1 MAGTLPP
8 FRWRG
13 SLWRLLLEPGRT
25 KVQQRAGLW
34 ITAREAFFIA
44 IEELRTHKLRSFLT
58 LLGVVIATTTLIVV
72 MSVVNGMNLYIA
84 THIANLGA
92 NTFVLHQFKWA
103 QSYDEVMKALRRN
116 RPIRMEDYE
125 FLRENIPGYEAMSA
139 LSQLQSG
146 PEARF
151 RGHVIDEVQLTAIT
165 PSHADIG
172 REKVEV
178 GRYLSEQDND
188 HRARVC
194 FIGQDIVE
202 KLFPGV
208 DPLDKELWVGGQT
221 FQVIGVAEK
230 VGSTLG
236 ISQDN
241 FVFIPINTFR
251 NLFVGRPEIMIFIK
265 APDQKAMLELE
276 DAVRILMR
284 SRRHVP
290 YREDDTFGINASDT
304 LMSAWQSLTSTI
316 FSVTIGIVAV
326 FMVVG
331 GIVIMNIMLATVTER
346 THEIGIRKSLGARQ
360 RDVLWQFV
368 IEAAVLACT
377 GGVAGVLLA
386 YLIAR
391 LVAVVFTATVPV
403 SAVVVGITLS
413 TLVGLFFGIYPARKA
428 AMLDPIQALR
438 AEK

>member
-1 MAGTLPP
+1 MAVFSQAQIAVSKP
-8 FRWRG
+8 RARAH
-13 SLWRLLLEPGRT
+13 
-25 KVQQRAGLW
+25 QRAGLW

-44 IEELRTHKLRSFLT
+44 IEELRSHKLRSFLT

-103 QSYDEVMKALRRN
+103 QGYDELMKALRRN

-125 FLRENIPGYEAMSA
+125 FLRENLRGYEAMSA
-139 LSQLQSG
+139 ISPLQTG
-146 PEARF
+146 PDAHF

-165 PSHADIG
+165 PSHVDIG
-172 REKVEV
+172 REKMAE
-178 GRYLSEQDND
+178 GRYISDQDNT
-188 HRARVC
+188 HRERVC
-194 FIGQDIVE
+194 YIGQDIVE

-208 DPLDKELWVGGQT
+208 DPLDKELLVGGQP
-221 FQVIGVAEK
+221 FRIIGVAQK
-230 VGSTLG
+230 IGSTLG

-241 FVFIPINTFR
+241 FVFVPMNTFR
-251 NLFVGRPEIMIFIK
+251 NIFVGRPEIMVFIK
-265 APDQKAMLELE
+265 GSDQKNMLELE
-276 DAVRILMR
+276 DAVRVLMR
-284 SRRHVP
+284 ARRHVP
-290 YREDDTFGINASDT
+290 YHEDDTFGINASDT
-304 LMSAWQSLTSTI
+304 LMSAWSSLTSTI

-377 GGVAGVLLA
+377 GGVAGVILA
-386 YLIAR
+386 YLIAW
-391 LVAVVFTATVPV
+391 LVAAVFTATVPL
-403 SAVVVGITLS
+403 SAVVIGIALS
-413 TLVGLFFGIYPARKA
+413 TMVGLFFGIYPARKA